1 MRVDSLS
8 ASVGRRLRQLRL
20 DRGVSLPRLAR
31 WIGLSASA
39 LEAIEEGRTPP
50 SVGTLADLAAK
61 LGASA
66 AAIVREATGAV
77 IAPTASH
84 TAIGSADIGR
94 AVVELPDGVNK
105 LELVEAAAIRYA
117 IQITRGNKS
126 EAARRLGVGRRT
138 IERKIARHRL
148 WKERG

>member
-1 MRVDSLS
+1 M
-8 ASVGRRLRQLRL
+8 
-20 DRGVSLPRLAR
+20 
-31 WIGLSASA
+31 SASA

-50 SVGTLADLAAK
+50 SVGTLADLAGK

-77 IAPTASH
+77 IVPPASH
-84 TAIGSADIGR
+84 TSMGTADIGR
-94 AVVELPDGVNK
+94 AVVELSDDVNK

-117 IQITRGNKS
+117 IQITHGNKS

-148 WKERG
+148 WKDGG